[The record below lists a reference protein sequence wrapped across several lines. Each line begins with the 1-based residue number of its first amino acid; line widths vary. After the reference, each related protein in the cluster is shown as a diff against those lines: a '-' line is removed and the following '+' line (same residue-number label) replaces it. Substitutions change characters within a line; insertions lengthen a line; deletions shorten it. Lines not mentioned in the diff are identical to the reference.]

1 MPHSRRNFLRTA
13 ACALG
18 GGAMASTVERLGLMS
33 ALAQSS
39 GASDYRA
46 LVCIFLVGGN
56 DGNNMVI
63 PFEDAGDDFS
73 YTMYQSVRGGAGLAI
88 PKVGLNPLT
97 VTPPSIGRRFA
108 FHPSMPDV
116 RNLFNQGKLAVVCN
130 TGPLVEPLTRQ
141 TYQSGTARV
150 PPQLFSHS
158 DQVNLWQTS
167 AADSSLR
174 TGWGGRVADHT
185 AALNGASV
193 FPQAVSIAGINTFL
207 KGDQT
212 SQLAIEGAGLALS
225 QALTLDFSGIF
236 TEFKSRR
243 AAFDQVRTTD
253 LGAALVKADS
263 DIRDRALQASKALSS
278 VVFPGNIKTTFP
290 NTTFAKQLLQVGRLI
305 LARDTLGMKRQVFF
319 TLLGGFDTHSNQR
332 ASFGQDGLLTQL
344 SQALKSFNDLLV
356 ELSPTLGTDVTKEV
370 TTFTLSDFGRTF
382 SPSGSGAAVGSDHG
396 WGNHH
401 LVMGGAVIG
410 GDFYGTFPRL
420 VLGGPDD
427 ADDRGRWIP
436 TTSVEQ
442 YAATLANWYGLP
454 AGDFPAVFPLLG
466 NFSPSTLGFLS

>member
-33 ALAQSS
+33 ALAQS
-39 GASDYRA
+39 GAASDYRA

-73 YTMYQSVRGGAGLAI
+73 YAMYDRVRGGAGLAI
-88 PKVGLNPLT
+88 PKAGLDPLT
-97 VTPPSIGRRFA
+97 VTPPSVGRRFA
-108 FHPSMPDV
+108 FHPSMPEV
-116 RNLFNQGKLAVVCN
+116 RNLFSQGKLAVVCN

-141 TYQSGTARV
+141 TYQGGTARV

-167 AADSSLR
+167 AADLSLR
-174 TGWGGRVADHT
+174 TGWGGRIADHA
-185 AALNGASV
+185 AALNGATT

-212 SQLAIEGAGLALS
+212 SQLAIEAGLSLS
-225 QALTLDFSGIF
+225 QALTLDFTGVF
-236 TEFKSRR
+236 REFQSRR
-243 AAFDQVRTTD
+243 AAFDQIRATD

-263 DIRDRALQASKALSS
+263 DIRDRALQASKALSN
-278 VVFPGNIKTTFP
+278 VVPGIFKTTFP
-290 NTTFAKQLLQVGRLI
+290 NTPFARQLLQVGRLI
-305 LARDTLGMKRQVFF
+305 SVRNALGMKRQIFF

-332 ASFGQDGLLTQL
+332 ASFGQDGLLVQL

-356 ELSPTLGTDVTKEV
+356 EISPTLGTDVTKEV

-382 SPSGSGAAVGSDHG
+382 QPSGAGAGVGSDHG

-401 LVMGGAVIG
+401 LVMGGSVRG

-436 TTSVEQ
+436 TTSVDQ

-454 AGDFPAVFPLLG
+454 AADFPVVFPLLG
-466 NFSPSTLGFLS
+466 NFSPSTLGFMM

>member
-1 MPHSRRNFLRTA
+1 
-13 ACALG
+13 
-18 GGAMASTVERLGLMS
+18 MS
-33 ALAQSS
+33 ALAQS
-39 GASDYRA
+39 GAPSDYRA

-63 PFEDAGDDFS
+63 PFEDTGDDFS
-73 YTMYQSVRGGAGLAI
+73 YTMYDRVRGGGAGLAI
-88 PKVGLNPLT
+88 PKDGLDPLT

-108 FHPSMPDV
+108 FHPSLPEV
-116 RNLFNQGKLAVVCN
+116 RDLFNQGKLAVVCN

-141 TYQSGTARV
+141 TYQNGTARV
-150 PPQLFSHS
+150 PFQLFSHS

-167 AADSSLR
+167 AADSSAR
-174 TGWGGRVADHT
+174 TGWGGRIADHT

-212 SQLAIEGAGLALS
+212 NQLAIEGAGQSLA

-236 TEFKSRR
+236 SEFKSRR
-243 AAFDQVRTTD
+243 AAFDQIRTTD

-263 DIRDRALQASKALSS
+263 DIRDRALQASKALSNVS
-278 VVFPGNIKTTFP
+278 FSAPKTTFP
-290 NTTFAKQLLQVGRLI
+290 KTPFGQQLLQVGRLI
-305 LARDTLGMKRQVFF
+305 LARNTLGMKRQIFF

-332 ASFGQDGLLTQL
+332 AAFGQDGLLVQL

-356 ELSPTLGTDVTKEV
+356 EISPTLGTDVTKEV

-382 SPSGSGAAVGSDHG
+382 QPSGFGAGVGSDHG

-401 LVMGGAVIG
+401 LVMGGSVRG

-442 YAATLANWYGLP
+442 YAATLASWYGLN
-454 AGDFPAVFPLLG
+454 ASDLPAVFPLLG
-466 NFSPSTLGFLS
+466 HFSPSTLGFMA